1 MNKQILKKL
10 YLLHEEIWRVERT
23 IFNQEFYEWN
33 WFVWFEKLRENFR
46 DLYKEFDNDEYS
58 LLDYL
63 IQIVDN
69 WLQLFE
75 FKKLTK
81 KEVKSLTWKD
91 WLISIF
97 KRDEKNYPHA
107 IVKFKDIDEAID
119 YILTN

>member
-1 MNKQILKKL
+1 MNKETLKKF
-10 YLLHEEIWRVERT
+10 YLLHEEIGRVERT

-46 DLYKEFDNDEYS
+46 DLYEEFDKDEYS

-63 IQIVDN
+63 IQIVDD

-81 KEVKSLTWKD
+81 KEIKSLTNKD
-91 WLISIF
+91 WNISIF

-119 YILTN
+119 YILT